1 MKHLQELLSLSA
13 VKVHEESIPQKKLWT
28 ILLHPEDGA
37 PGAKPY
43 PKAQVNKLVKY
54 LSRKGVVNV
63 LQNDAKNLKLHVAF
77 NDSWTED
84 SVWDMIQSAD
94 LDDALSWG
102 GSVRAAKKLA
112 EDFEEKS
119 FNEGMTRESRS
130 LAEASPD
137 KNGIMPLSYKTGKG
151 HKIEAYGV
159 KGMQSKRW
167 RKSFKDE
174 AALEKWCDD
183 NDATV
188 HGVADIKESLN
199 DKFMDLTPDQNRALE
214 HEISD
219 HMGFD
224 VEVDSVTD
232 LGNGTYR
239 AYVSYDD
246 PKTSKARHHGV
257 KFRGSFKKQSVE
269 DFVIAEGLNE
279 GVEDMDLDTLI
290 DNWMDKEK
298 AYRMEGPAGYRNLS
312 KLVRLLGYREMTDFL
327 EDNSGAIESIVNW
340 VREQNFPEW
349 KKGFEAYAGDSEGD
363 EE

>member
-1 MKHLQELLSLSA
+1 MKHLQELMALSA
-13 VKVHEESIPQKKLWT
+13 AKVHEESIPQKKLWT

-43 PKAQVNKLVKY
+43 PKAQVSKLVKY

-112 EDFEEKS
+112 E
-119 FNEGMTRESRS
+119 
-130 LAEASPD
+130 ASPD

-159 KGMQSKRW
+159 KGMQSKQW

-188 HGVADIKESLN
+188 HGVADIKE
-199 DKFMDLTPDQNRALE
+199 
-214 HEISD
+214 
-219 HMGFD
+219 
-224 VEVDSVTD
+224 
-232 LGNGTYR
+232 
-239 AYVSYDD
+239 
-246 PKTSKARHHGV
+246 
-257 KFRGSFKKQSVE
+257 
-269 DFVIAEGLNE
+269 GLSE
-279 GVEDMDLDTLI
+279 GVEDMDLDELI
-290 DNWMDKEK
+290 DNWMDTKNI
-298 AYRMEGPAGYRNLS
+298 YHMEGPAGYRNLT
-312 KLVRLLGYREMTDFL
+312 KLVGILGYREVSDFL

-340 VREQNFPEW
+340 VRGQNFPEW